1 MLTALAIQHFVLID
15 NLTLSFDK
23 GLSVFTGET
32 GAGKSILLDAL
43 SLVLGARSEARFVQ
57 KGAEQTVVSATF
69 HLSQKHPAFLL
80 LDEQGLSH
88 EDELILRRTL
98 TKDGKTK
105 AFICDQPVSVGLL
118 KSIGDTLVEIHGQF
132 ASYSLLN
139 PATHLGTLDA
149 YGKLQKQAQDVAVA
163 WEKYQEA
170 KQVVLDFE
178 QDLRKQLAE
187 EDFLRADLEA
197 LDKLNPK
204 EDEEEKLTKRR
215 AELMNAEHIVENVQN
230 ACNLLGDEEQGI
242 LRLINKA
249 ENQLMNADKIT
260 NGRFENELKSLSEA
274 QDVLADLSSDL
285 EHTLNDLGDTSELP
299 EIDDR
304 LFALRDMARKYRISI
319 AELPSFREE
328 VRQKLA
334 TAEHGTQ
341 RLAGLKKETE
351 QLRQNYA
358 RLAESLSKERH
369 KAADALDKSVMKELP
384 ELKLEKAI
392 FKTQIVDLPL
402 DEGNATGL
410 NQVVFTAATNKGSD
424 LTPIHKCASGGE
436 LARFM
441 LALKVNLAEDNQ
453 TTLVFDEID
462 TGISGATAAAVGERL
477 ARLAEKHQTLVITH
491 SPQVA
496 GFGKHHYLVQKAD
509 TEDKTLT
516 SVLQLDKAGRLEE
529 IARLVSGATV
539 TEKSREVAKELL
551 KN

>member
-15 NLTLSFDK
+15 NLSLSFDK

-57 KGAEQTVVSATF
+57 KGADQTVVSATF
-69 HLSQKHPAFLL
+69 SLPKTHLAFKL

-88 EDELILRRTL
+88 DDDLILRRTL

-105 AFICDQPVSVGLL
+105 AFVCDQPISVALL

-132 ASYSLLN
+132 ASYALLN
-139 PATHLGTLDA
+139 PATHLDTLDA
-149 YGKLQKQAQDVAVA
+149 YGKLQKQVQEVSKA
-163 WEKYQEA
+163 WHKYQQA
-170 KQVVLDFE
+170 QQAALDFE
-178 QDLRKQLAE
+178 QDLQKQLAE
-187 EDFLRADLEA
+187 EDFLRADLDA

-215 AELMNAEHIVENVQN
+215 AELMNAEHIVENIQN
-230 ACNLLGDEEQGI
+230 ACNLLGEEEQGI
-242 LRLINKA
+242 LRLIGKT
-249 ENQLMNADKIT
+249 ENQLFNANKMT
-260 NGRFENELKSLSEA
+260 EGRYDNELKA
-274 QDVLADLSSDL
+274 LADAGNILSDL
-285 EHTLNDLGDTSELP
+285 SAALEHNLNDLGDTSELP
-299 EIDDR
+299 QIDDR
-304 LFALRDMARKYRISI
+304 LFALRDMARKYRIAI
-319 AELPSFREE
+319 AELPAFREE

-341 RLAGLKKETE
+341 KLADMKKVAE
-351 QLRQNYA
+351 QLRQDYA
-358 RLAESLSKERH
+358 LLAESLSKERH
-369 KAADALDKSVMKELP
+369 KAAEALDKAVMKELP
-384 ELKLEKAI
+384 DLKLEKAT
-392 FKTQIVDLPL
+392 FKTNISDLSL
-402 DEGNATGL
+402 DEGGENGL
-410 NQVVFTAATNKGSD
+410 NQVVFMAATNKGSD

-453 TTLVFDEID
+453 TTLIFDEID

-477 ARLAEKHQTLVITH
+477 SRLAEKHQTLVITH

-509 TEDKTLT
+509 TEDKTMT
-516 SVLQLDKAGRLEE
+516 SVLKLDKAGRLEE

-539 TEKSREVAKELL
+539 TDKSREVAKELL

>member
-15 NLTLSFDK
+15 NLSLSFDK

-43 SLVLGARSEARFVQ
+43 SLVLGARAEARFVQ
-57 KGAEQTVVSATF
+57 KGSEQTVVSATF
-69 HLSQKHPAFLL
+69 TLPKTHPAFKL

-88 EDELILRRTL
+88 DDDLILRRTL

-149 YGKLQKQAQDVAVA
+149 YGKLQKQVQEVAKK
-163 WEKYQEA
+163 WEKYQKA
-170 KQVVLDFE
+170 KQEALDFE
-178 QDLRKQLAE
+178 QELQKQLEE
-187 EDFLRADLEA
+187 EDFLRADLDA
-197 LDKLNPK
+197 LDKLNPQD
-204 EDEEEKLTKRR
+204 DEEEKLTQRR
-215 AELMNAEHIVENVQN
+215 TELMNAEHIVENIQN
-230 ACNLLGDEEQGI
+230 ACRLLGDEEQGV
-242 LRLINKA
+242 LRLINKT
-249 ENQLMNADKIT
+249 ENQLLNADKIT
-260 NGRFENELKSLSEA
+260 NGRFENELKSLTEA

-299 EIDDR
+299 LIDDR
-304 LFALRDMARKYRISI
+304 LFALRDMARKYHISI
-319 AELPSFREE
+319 SELPAFRDE

-341 RLAGLKKETE
+341 KLADLKKEVE
-351 QLRQNYA
+351 QLRQEYA
-358 RLAESLSKERH
+358 LVAQTLSQERH
-369 KAADALDKSVMKELP
+369 KAADSLDKAVLKELP
-384 ELKLEKAI
+384 DLKLEKAT
-392 FKTQIVDLPL
+392 FKTQVMDLAL
-402 DEGNATGL
+402 DEGSVSGL
-410 NQVVFTAATNKGSD
+410 NQVLFTAATNKGSD
-424 LTPIHKCASGGE
+424 LTPIHKCTSGGE

-453 TTLVFDEID
+453 TTLIFDEID
-462 TGISGATAAAVGERL
+462 TGISGATAASVGERL

-509 TEDKTLT
+509 TENATLT
-516 SVLQLDKAGRLEE
+516 SVHQLDKAGRLEE

-539 TEKSREVAKELL
+539 TDKSREVAKELL

>member
-1 MLTALAIQHFVLID
+1 MLTTLAVQHFVLID

-57 KGAEQTVVSATF
+57 KGADQTVVSATF
-69 HLSQKHPAFLL
+69 NLPKTHMAFQL
-80 LDEQGLSH
+80 LDEQGLAH

-105 AFICDQPVSVGLL
+105 AFVCDQPVSVGLL
-118 KSIGDTLVEIHGQF
+118 KMVGDTLVEIHGQF

-139 PATHLGTLDA
+139 PATHLATLDA
-149 YGKLQKQAQDVAVA
+149 YGKLEKQAREVAAA
-163 WEKYQEA
+163 WEKYQTA
-170 KQVVLDFE
+170 NQKALDFE
-178 QDLRKQLAE
+178 QELKQQLAE

-197 LDKLNPK
+197 LDKLNPQA
-204 EDEEEKLTKRR
+204 DEEEKLTKRR
-215 AELMNAEHIVENVQN
+215 SELMNAEHIVENVQN
-230 ACNLLGDEEQGI
+230 ACSLLGDEEQGI
-242 LRLINKA
+242 LRLINKI
-249 ENQLMNADKIT
+249 ESQLLNADKIT

-274 QDVLADLSSDL
+274 QAVLADLSSGL

-304 LFALRDMARKYRISI
+304 LFALRDMARKYRVAIC
-319 AELPSFREE
+319 ELPAFREQ
-328 VRQKLA
+328 VRQNLA

-341 RLAGLKKETE
+341 KLADLKKEAE
-351 QLRQNYA
+351 ALHQSYA

-369 KAADALDKSVMKELP
+369 KTAEMLDRSVMKELP
-384 ELKLEKAI
+384 DLKLEKAT
-392 FKTQIVDLPL
+392 FKTHITDLAL
-402 DEGNATGL
+402 NEGGVNGL

-453 TTLVFDEID
+453 TTLIFDEID

-491 SPQVA
+491 SAQVA

-509 TEDKTLT
+509 AADKTLT

-529 IARLVSGATV
+529 IARLVSGATI

>member
-15 NLTLSFDK
+15 NLSLSFDK

-57 KGAEQTVVSATF
+57 KGSEQTVVSATF
-69 HLSQKHPAFLL
+69 TLPKTHPAFKL

-88 EDELILRRTL
+88 EDDLILRRTL

-149 YGKLQKQAQDVAVA
+149 YGKLQKQVQEVAKK
-163 WEKYQEA
+163 WEKYQKARQEA
-170 KQVVLDFE
+170 LDFE
-178 QDLRKQLAE
+178 QELQKQLEE
-187 EDFLRADLEA
+187 EDFLRADLDA
-197 LDKLNPK
+197 LDKLNPQD
-204 EDEEEKLTKRR
+204 DEEEKLTQRR
-215 AELMNAEHIVENVQN
+215 TELMNAEHIVENIQN
-230 ACNLLGDEEQGI
+230 ACRLLGDEEQGV
-242 LRLINKA
+242 LRLINKT
-249 ENQLMNADKIT
+249 ENQLLNADKIT
-260 NGRFENELKSLSEA
+260 NGRFENELKSLTEA
-274 QDVLADLSSDL
+274 QDVLTDLSSDL

-299 EIDDR
+299 LIDDR
-304 LFALRDMARKYRISI
+304 LFALRDMARKYHISI
-319 AELPSFREE
+319 SELPAFRDE

-341 RLAGLKKETE
+341 KLADLKKEVE
-351 QLRQNYA
+351 QLRQEYA
-358 RLAESLSKERH
+358 LLAQTLSQERH
-369 KAADALDKSVMKELP
+369 KAADSLDKAVLKELP
-384 ELKLEKAI
+384 DLKLEKAT
-392 FKTQIVDLPL
+392 FKTQVMDLAL
-402 DEGNATGL
+402 DEGSVNGL
-410 NQVVFTAATNKGSD
+410 NQVLFTAATNKGSD

-453 TTLVFDEID
+453 TTLIFDEID
-462 TGISGATAAAVGERL
+462 TGISGATAASVGERL

-509 TEDKTLT
+509 TENATLT
-516 SVLQLDKAGRLEE
+516 SVHQLDKAGRLEE
-529 IARLVSGATV
+529 IARLVSGAIV
-539 TEKSREVAKELL
+539 TDKSREVAKELL